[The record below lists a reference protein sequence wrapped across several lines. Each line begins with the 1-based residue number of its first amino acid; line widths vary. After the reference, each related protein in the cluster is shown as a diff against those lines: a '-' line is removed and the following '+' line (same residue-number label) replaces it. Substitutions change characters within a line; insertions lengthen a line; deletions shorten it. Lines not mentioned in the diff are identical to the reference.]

1 MMTDGMR
8 RVGLFAFMFAL
19 AMPGC
24 RSERAPACQRLRQC
38 CAVAAQSGSDIEEI
52 RVSCTRLEDDQGAVC
67 ERRLSQVVGAL
78 PKLAE
83 EAQCRWP

>member
-1 MMTDGMR
+1 MMGADMLR
-8 RVGLFAFMFAL
+8 AAL
-19 AMPGC
+19 LSAVLCISLGAC
-24 RSERAPACQRLRQC
+24 HSERAPACQRLRQC
-38 CAVAAQSGSDIEEI
+38 CAIAAQSGGDIEEV